1 MIEGATGLT
10 GRAVG
15 MPENRYRISGAG
27 LTVTTL
33 NKILAVAGVA
43 LLIVGALLGFRS
55 VSAAGTDCG
64 SAFQPAAGIT
74 PMACD
79 NALNGAGTLVTI
91 VISAGMLC
99 LVAAVTVKVV
109 RDRTQDKVG
118 A

>member
-1 MIEGATGLT
+1 
-10 GRAVG
+10 

-33 NKILAVAGVA
+33 NKILAVAGAA

-55 VSAAGTDCG
+55 VSASGTDCG

-79 NALNGAGTLVTI
+79 NALNGASTLTTV
-91 VISAGMLC
+91 VMSAGVLC
-99 LVAAVTVKVV
+99 LIAAVAVKVI
-109 RDRTQDKVG
+109 RDRTQEKIT